1 MESRHFILL
10 LFLFFTVIKFNLVVD
25 KYFDNIINV
34 ILVFPFSP
42 TTLIRLDRCLPELIA
57 FVLGGSDLGELRRS
71 RTIVHIYY
79 SSMNSPADYI

>member
-34 ILVFPFSP
+34 MVFPFSP
-42 TTLIRLDRCLPELIA
+42 DVFTR
-57 FVLGGSDLGELRRS
+57 V
-71 RTIVHIYY
+71 
-79 SSMNSPADYI
+79 

>member
-10 LFLFFTVIKFNLVVD
+10 LFLFFFTVIKFNLVVD

-42 TTLIRLDRCLPELIA
+42 DVFTR
-57 FVLGGSDLGELRRS
+57 V
-71 RTIVHIYY
+71 
-79 SSMNSPADYI
+79 